1 MTSRQSRE
9 YIIAT
14 AGSPTYHTT
23 THRRGGLPRII
34 TLPHIDEASP
44 TGGADGWDWAL
55 GCTQEGPAAPD
66 GAGCPWSCAKKPSGA
81 PAAAAEVGDGAA
93 KLSAAAAAALRCA
106 AHSPAFCSSS
116 LLDMG
121 THGGECRRGGGGTH
135 SCGAISDSA
144 GPGPKT
150 ARRRPGTSNYDPR
163 RPGPTLTAPTGGDP
177 HLRCGDPQLPFHPV
191 GLVARRGGL
200 PVEVAGRW
208 RRWSKFQSS
217 LSVLRIHPRA
227 GCVYRLPCD
236 GQMCER
242 RERRDKCLGPWKRG
256 VKTAALCRCLHRRRA
271 YTCIQPV

>member
-44 TGGADGWDWAL
+44 NGGADGWDWAL

-150 ARRRPGTSNYDPR
+150 ARRACNLQLRSPETGTHAYGTYWR
-163 RPGPTLTAPTGGDP
+163 GPTLTVRGPT
-177 HLRCGDPQLPFHPV
+177 
-191 GLVARRGGL
+191 VAIPPGRG
-200 PVEVAGRW
+200 
-208 RRWSKFQSS
+208 S
-217 LSVLRIHPRA
+217 
-227 GCVYRLPCD
+227 
-236 GQMCER
+236 
-242 RERRDKCLGPWKRG
+242 
-256 VKTAALCRCLHRRRA
+256 
-271 YTCIQPV
+271 

>member
-177 HLRCGDPQLPFHPV
+177 HLRCGDPQLPFHP
-191 GLVARRGGL
+191 
-200 PVEVAGRW
+200 
-208 RRWSKFQSS
+208 
-217 LSVLRIHPRA
+217 
-227 GCVYRLPCD
+227 D
-236 GQMCER
+236 
-242 RERRDKCLGPWKRG
+242 
-256 VKTAALCRCLHRRRA
+256 
-271 YTCIQPV
+271 

>member
-177 HLRCGDPQLPFHPV
+177 HLRCGDPQLPFH
-191 GLVARRGGL
+191 RGD
-200 PVEVAGRW
+200 RT
-208 RRWSKFQSS
+208 RK
-217 LSVLRIHPRA
+217 
-227 GCVYRLPCD
+227 RLPD
-236 GQMCER
+236 TVVIER
-242 RERRDKCLGPWKRG
+242 RQARS
-256 VKTAALCRCLHRRRA
+256 ALRSGSSRS
-271 YTCIQPV
+271 